1 MKKIAVRD
9 AIGSVICHDITQI
22 IPGKFKGRAFKKGH
36 IIIEEDVPV
45 LLSLGKDNIF
55 VWEYNEG
62 MLHENEAAERLKNLA
77 AGSGL
82 TFSEIKE
89 GKIDFIAEYDGLLKV
104 DVDQLYKLNILGEI
118 ILSTMRSNTL
128 VKKGQKVACTGII
141 PLVINEDKIKR
152 AEETINNK
160 IVNVLKI
167 RPKKT
172 AIITTGNEIYYKR
185 IIDAFGPV
193 IIKKLEEYNCEILGQ
208 TILPDD
214 ENMIANAI
222 NDWIKKGAELVVCS
236 GGMSVDPDDVT
247 PSAIKKTGAYIVT
260 YGSPVLPGAMFLMA
274 YKNNIPIMG
283 LPGCVM
289 YCKRTVFDLILPRVL
304 TDENIKVEKI
314 VALGHGGLCLECEV
328 CKFPNCDFG
337 KGI

>member
-1 MKKIAVRD
+1 MKKIAVKD
-9 AIGSVICHDITQI
+9 AIGSVLCHDITQI

-36 IIIEEDVPV
+36 IITEEDVPV
-45 LLSLGKDNIF
+45 LLSLGKDHIF

-82 TFSEIKE
+82 SFSETKE

-104 DVDQLYKLNILGEI
+104 DVDQLYKLNILGEM
-118 ILSTMRSNTL
+118 ILATMHNNTP
-128 VKKGQKVACTGII
+128 VKKGQKVASTRII
-141 PLVINEDKIKR
+141 PLIINEDKIKK
-152 AEETINNK
+152 AEEIINNK

-167 RPKKT
+167 NPKKT
-172 AIITTGNEIYYKR
+172 AIITTGNEVYYKR
-185 IIDAFGPV
+185 IKDAFGPV

-208 TILPDD
+208 TVLPDD
-214 ENMIANAI
+214 EEMITNAI
-222 NDWIKKGAELVVCS
+222 NDWISKGAEMVVCS

-247 PSAIKKTGAYIVT
+247 PTAIKKTRADLVS
-260 YGSPVLPGAMFLMA
+260 YGSPVLPGAMFLLA
-274 YKNNIPIMG
+274 YKNKLPIMG

-304 TDENIKVEKI
+304 TDENITVEKI
-314 VALGHGGLCLECEV
+314 AALGHGGLCLECEV
-328 CKFPNCDFG
+328 CRFPNCNFG